1 MIKMKLLIDL
11 SNHNSVYSGVTIY
24 AQRILLGFVKNGYK
38 DVVILCHPL
47 IFDVIYKNFSNY
59 VCLKAIQIKGYGILG
74 KIVSAYLQGE
84 QINTMDCDIVFRP
97 ALSPSM
103 FFIRC
108 NVVQTIHDL
117 QGLRINKGIKK
128 WVTYS
133 FIGMTLFR
141 SQHIITISNFVE
153 KDIRQFY
160 PMVSPKK
167 IETIYNS
174 VKVEPTIGTTSPIAG
189 NYLLYVSMI
198 REYKNLITLLKA
210 FNIIKDRITQKLVV
224 IGRPMGDYFQ
234 KVVVPYIQVNRLDRR
249 IILITEPVSN
259 ELLMRYYQY
268 ADLLVH
274 PSLLEG
280 FGYTPIEAAM
290 LETPVLT
297 SKETALY
304 ETTMGLLNYYEPAK
318 DYKILA
324 NRIKEILA
332 NPPSQDELR
341 NIAHMLTL
349 QYDMCGQA
357 QKVWKYLERA
367 NIK

>member
-1 MIKMKLLIDL
+1 M
-11 SNHNSVYSGVTIY
+11 
-24 AQRILLGFVKNGYK
+24 
-38 DVVILCHPL
+38 
-47 IFDVIYKNFSNY
+47 
-59 VCLKAIQIKGYGILG
+59 
-74 KIVSAYLQGE
+74 
-84 QINTMDCDIVFRP
+84 
-97 ALSPSM
+97 
-103 FFIRC
+103 
-108 NVVQTIHDL
+108 
-117 QGLRINKGIKK
+117 
-128 WVTYS
+128 
-133 FIGMTLFR
+133 
-141 SQHIITISNFVE
+141 
-153 KDIRQFY
+153 
-160 PMVSPKK
+160 
-167 IETIYNS
+167 
-174 VKVEPTIGTTSPIAG
+174 KVEPTIGTTSPIAG

>member
-1 MIKMKLLIDL
+1 MKLLIDL
-11 SNHNSVYSGVTIY
+11 SNHNNIYSGVTIY
-24 AQRILLGFVKNGYK
+24 AQRIISGFLKNGYK

-47 IFDVIYKNFSNY
+47 IYNAIYQDFPDY
-59 VCLKAIQIKGYGILG
+59 ICLEAKQINGTGFLS
-74 KIVSAYLQGE
+74 KIVSAYLQKK
-84 QINTMDCDIVFRP
+84 QINTIGCDVVFRP

-103 FFIRC
+103 FFSRC
-108 NVVQTIHDL
+108 RVVQTIHDL
-117 QGLRINKGIKK
+117 QGLKINKGIKK

-133 FIGMTLFR
+133 FIGMTLLR
-141 SQHIITISNFVE
+141 SRYIITISNFVKE
-153 KDIRQFY
+153 DIRRFY
-160 PMVSPKK
+160 PMVSSKK

-174 VKVEPTIGTTSPIAG
+174 VIVETAIGTTSPVAG

-210 FNIIKDRITQKLVV
+210 FNMIKDKITQKLVV
-224 IGRPMGDYFQ
+224 IGRPVGDYFQ
-234 KVVVPYIQVNRLDRR
+234 KVVVPYILANRLDRR

-259 ELLMRYYQY
+259 ELLVQYYQH

-304 ETTMGLLNYYEPAK
+304 ETTMGLLNYYEPAR

-324 NRIKEILA
+324 CRIKEVLD
-332 NPPSQDELR
+332 NPPAKGELLTISQ
-341 NIAHMLTL
+341 TL
-349 QYDMCGQA
+349 ARQYDEYKQA
-357 QKVWKYLERA
+357 RKVWEYLA
-367 NIK
+367 MTINK